1 MFQFFVDEK
10 YQEKISAEII
20 FSRVFSENTFHII
33 FDNVLLKDS
42 IQISCYFINFTLLHA
57 AQQMISSLKHLALS
71 YLAFVFWS
79 QSHESGG
86 KYVPRICLAPRSVT
100 SVIKKQTGK
109 KTC

>member
-1 MFQFFVDEK
+1 MKNTEK
-10 YQEKISAEII
+10 KYRAEII
-20 FSRVFSENTFHII
+20 FSRVLSDDTFHII

-42 IQISCYFINFTLLHA
+42 VQISCYFINFTLLHA
-57 AQQMISSLKHLALS
+57 TQQMIRSLEHLALS

-79 QSHESGG
+79 QSNESGG

>member
-57 AQQMISSLKHLALS
+57 AQQMISSLEHLALS
-71 YLAFVFWS
+71 CLAFVF
-79 QSHESGG
+79 
-86 KYVPRICLAPRSVT
+86 
-100 SVIKKQTGK
+100 
-109 KTC
+109 